1 MVHASHLG
9 CQDAAAVIDRVDG
22 DPFAAFKRTN
32 CRFNRA
38 AIDRTCEKG
47 YFRLRGPPVAVDRFD
62 STTGKRCQ
70 PFVGR
75 GDESGKME
83 GSGGVLGKRGDRNLD
98 DRGAA
103 IEGRVA
109 NGDQFGILCSGG
121 IPDDGGVDAA
131 DLHGIGCIG
140 DRWLDDGGV
149 FFDSEPVARGREEA
163 AGFFTDGR
171 GIRISEGIPHLASG

>member
-1 MVHASHLG
+1 MAREG
-9 CQDAAAVIDRVDG
+9 GRTRVIERWDHDLCDREVSEVLEDSAHQARDG
-22 DPFAAFKRTN
+22 
-32 CRFNRA
+32 
-38 AIDRTCEKG
+38 
-47 YFRLRGPPVAVDRFD
+47 
-62 STTGKRCQ
+62 S
-70 PFVGR
+70 
-75 GDESGKME
+75 
-83 GSGGVLGKRGDRNLD
+83 LD
-98 DRGAA
+98 DLNRGAA

-140 DRWLDDGGV
+140 DRGLDDGGV

-171 GIRISEGIPHLASG
+171 SIRVSEGIPHLASG